1 MQRDKT
7 ETETRDSDERK
18 REVQLCLDTLYFY
31 TINTFESLY
40 FLTFTEVHK
49 LNQFSFYIWTS
60 CCELFPPLLTV
71 KLQKRRL
78 YVDVHQQTFVLCVLK
93 LTHI

>member
-1 MQRDKT
+1 MDYFYLASRRCSETKQKQRR
-7 ETETRDSDERK
+7 ETRDSDERK

-49 LNQFSFYIWTS
+49 LNQFSFYI
-60 CCELFPPLLTV
+60 
-71 KLQKRRL
+71 
-78 YVDVHQQTFVLCVLK
+78 
-93 LTHI
+93 

>member
-49 LNQFSFYIWTS
+49 LNQFSFYTEVS
-60 CCELFPPLLTV
+60 ELLVVNFF
-71 KLQKRRL
+71 
-78 YVDVHQQTFVLCVLK
+78 HLC
-93 LTHI
+93 

>member
-1 MQRDKT
+1 MDYFYVASRRRSETKQQKQRR
-7 ETETRDSDERK
+7 ETRDSDERK

-49 LNQFSFYIWTS
+49 LNQFSFYI
-60 CCELFPPLLTV
+60 
-71 KLQKRRL
+71 
-78 YVDVHQQTFVLCVLK
+78 
-93 LTHI
+93 